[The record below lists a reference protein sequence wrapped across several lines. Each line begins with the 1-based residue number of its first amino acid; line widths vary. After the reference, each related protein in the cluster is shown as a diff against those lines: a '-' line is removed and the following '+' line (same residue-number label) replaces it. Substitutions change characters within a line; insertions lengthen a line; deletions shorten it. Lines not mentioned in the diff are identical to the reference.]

1 MRTVEVAGVGIYA
14 AKLSVLIVVLLVLV
28 VDLLEVDLVVLEE
41 VLEALLVT
49 DLEVAINL
57 QSLRVLKYS
66 NVMHS
71 MNDPSS

>member
-1 MRTVEVAGVGIYA
+1 M
-14 AKLSVLIVVLLVLV
+14 KLSVLIVVLLVLV

-49 DLEVAINL
+49 VAINL